1 MVWWKDM
8 KTRAWICGAVQIKA
22 ASRQAGVS
30 TASMGK
36 FDERLPGEKA
46 GERGTSSKRQKFDPV
61 SGKAGT
67 ELKKVCSSLLTRISS
82 KTCTRAYFDARQCLN
97 NDD

>member
-1 MVWWKDM
+1 MLECM
-8 KTRAWICGAVQIKA
+8 LCGAAQIKQ

-46 GERGTSSKRQKFDPV
+46 GERVTSSKRQKYDPV

-67 ELKKVCSSLLTRISS
+67 ELKKVGYSLDFSRNST
-82 KTCTRAYFDARQCLN
+82 
-97 NDD
+97 